1 MVDHGISE
9 RQLETIRAV
18 LATCG
23 DQITQVDM
31 FGSRAAGTHRPNS
44 DIDLVICGNVSKAD
58 IDRLRTLFIESNL
71 PVSVDIFSYD
81 HLTHRPLRG
90 HMDLVSRRL
99 FAADQLREPTPV
111 R

>member
-23 DQITQVDM
+23 DQITQVDL

-44 DIDLVICGNVSKAD
+44 DIDLVIYGSVSKAG

-71 PVSVDIFSYD
+71 PVSVDIFGYD

-90 HMDLVSRRL
+90 HMDLVSRCL
-99 FAADQLREPTPV
+99 FTAAQLREPTPT